1 MASTPHPMV
10 PLILALR
17 PTLPKNPDELR
28 KRLQSIR
35 VRSAQETPK
44 NQSWRNKHTTVTVS
58 ASRWRPQPGTESPK
72 PPQSGTP
79 QPLKALQRVPSFQS
93 PGSPASTTSSPV
105 PYTPGRY
112 TTKFHNGSKK
122 GDDQILN
129 TIILNKLNVFSIQT
143 YDDVKQ
149 FLLQILGSDQKEF
162 VRDFTLLVFKKAAAE
177 DKFCGLYAKLLA
189 EIKEVYPVILEE
201 MKTLHGTYLE
211 TWGAEACGKS
221 SVGDRLG
228 YSLFLAELFALN
240 VLDSDTLELTIS
252 LIKKSVH
259 ESMKSAECK
268 EPIHE
273 YITCL
278 RQLCSM
284 KVLRHSKPLL
294 NQLLLA
300 DLNEWISKSG
310 KEAPGICNKS
320 KFTCMDLRDIL

>member
-1 MASTPHPMV
+1 M
-10 PLILALR
+10 
-17 PTLPKNPDELR
+17 
-28 KRLQSIR
+28 
-35 VRSAQETPK
+35 
-44 NQSWRNKHTTVTVS
+44 
-58 ASRWRPQPGTESPK
+58 
-72 PPQSGTP
+72 
-79 QPLKALQRVPSFQS
+79 
-93 PGSPASTTSSPV
+93 
-105 PYTPGRY
+105 
-112 TTKFHNGSKK
+112 TKFHNGSKK

-211 TWGAEACGKS
+211 TWDTKTSGNS
-221 SVGDRLG
+221 SLGDRLG

-240 VLDSDTLELTIS
+240 VLDADTLNLTIR
-252 LIKKSVH
+252 LIKKSVS
-259 ESMKSAECK
+259 ESMNSADYK

-278 RQLCSM
+278 RQLCSV
-284 KVLRHSKPLL
+284 KVLKHSRSLL
-294 NQLLLA
+294 KDLLLA
-300 DLNEWISKSG
+300 DLNEWIAKSG
-310 KEAPGICNKS
+310 KEAPGISSKS